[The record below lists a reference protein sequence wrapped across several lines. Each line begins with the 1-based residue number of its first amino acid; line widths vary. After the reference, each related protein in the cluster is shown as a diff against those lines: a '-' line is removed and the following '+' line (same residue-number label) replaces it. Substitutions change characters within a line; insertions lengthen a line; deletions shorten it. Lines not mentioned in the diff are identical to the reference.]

1 MMMSNSEVEAPCP
14 ETHRIQFVTQM
25 RRVPGPVAI
34 VSSADGKERTGM
46 AATAWNSLCADPPL
60 MLVCVN
66 RNASVHPLIERTKL
80 FSLNLLPA
88 SEAETVAIF
97 SAQKGLT
104 GRDRFINGKWV
115 DSPAGQPF
123 LKGATASFE
132 CELVDSHVYETH
144 EIFVGRVSHMDM
156 AETVDPMLYFDGAF
170 CRATPIEASA
180 D

>member
-1 MMMSNSEVEAPCP
+1 MSNNDIEPPCP
-14 ETHRIQFVTQM
+14 EDHRAQFVTQM

-34 VSSADGKERTGM
+34 VSSADGEERTGM

-80 FSLNLLPA
+80 FSLNLLSA
-88 SEAETVAIF
+88 TETETVAIF
-97 SAQKGLT
+97 SAQRGME
-104 GRDRFINGKWV
+104 GRDRFEEGKWF

-132 CELVDSHVYETH
+132 CELLDSHVYETH
-144 EIFVGRVSHMDM
+144 EIFIGRVRQMEM
-156 AETVDPMLYFDGAF
+156 GENVDPMLYFDGAF
-170 CRATPIEASA
+170 CRATPVGKR
-180 D
+180 

>member
-1 MMMSNSEVEAPCP
+1 MSNSEIKAPSP
-14 ETHRIQFVTQM
+14 ESHRTQFVTQM

-34 VSSADGKERTGM
+34 ISSADGEDRTGM

-66 RNASVHPLIERTKL
+66 RNASVHPLIVRTRL
-80 FSLNLLPA
+80 FSLNLLQA
-88 SEAETVAIF
+88 NEVETVAIF
-97 SAQKGLT
+97 SAQKGLE

-132 CELVDSHVYETH
+132 CELLDSHVYETH
-144 EIFVGRVSHMDM
+144 EIFIGKVRHMGM
-156 AETVDPMLYFDGAF
+156 AETFDPMLYFNGAF
-170 CRATPIEASA
+170 CRATPIEAPTS
-180 D
+180 